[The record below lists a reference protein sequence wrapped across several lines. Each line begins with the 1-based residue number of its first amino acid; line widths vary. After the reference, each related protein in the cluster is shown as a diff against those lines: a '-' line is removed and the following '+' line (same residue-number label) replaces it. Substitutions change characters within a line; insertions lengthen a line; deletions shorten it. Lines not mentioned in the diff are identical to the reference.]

1 MVGLFFVFQKVD
13 CGGAVRAREKG
24 IRVVVF
30 PNTTGEPD
38 GLSTSDL
45 VTALRYSG
53 STIHFV
59 DDHYDTSR
67 ILAQRDVPVLP
78 TDTAEE
84 LAARV
89 LKEEHRLYVEVT
101 AALCEERIVWRD
113 DGVLLIRSKENLN
126 EYS

>member
-1 MVGLFFVFQKVD
+1 MKVHKVVIAS
-13 CGGAVRAREKG
+13 GA
-24 IRVVVF
+24 
-30 PNTTGEPD
+30 
-38 GLSTSDL
+38 
-45 VTALRYSG
+45 RYSG